1 MAVSKTF
8 YIDTTK
14 SLDILLISHEIRRVV
29 NESRP
34 EIGTA
39 TVMIPFPGAAVAV
52 FDKDVNREALVK
64 ELTPYVKNHLIQCL
78 LPKSVVVP
86 VEKGKMVIDPW
97 QDVFLIDFDNTG
109 RRRELRVCVFSESA
123 STSASGNLAGKPG
136 AAPAPSAGAPMPG
149 P

>member
-14 SLDILLISHEIRRVV
+14 SLDILNISHDMRRVV

-34 EIGTA
+34 EMGTV
-39 TVMIPFPGAAVAV
+39 TVMVPFPGAAIVV
-52 FDKDVNREALVK
+52 FDKDVNRDSLVK

-78 LPKSVVVP
+78 LPKSLVVP
-86 VEKGKMVIDPW
+86 IEKGKMIIDPW

-109 RRRELRVCVFSESA
+109 RRREFRVFMETGAASA
-123 STSASGNLAGKPG
+123 PGKPG
-136 AAPAPSAGAPMPG
+136 GPMPPFQPG
-149 P
+149 